1 MVRLRARPRHL
12 VPGARDVS
20 IEIQAVR
27 GPLDDERLG
36 WLAGLY
42 GVVDGKYASV
52 DYVRHQFVRNPFGW
66 AAHIF
71 VLDDGRAVGHCSAVP
86 FRARRGDE
94 HLVAGKIEAVVV
106 DAEHRGRRPDG
117 RILATEMLAALYPFG
132 LDSGMDVLFG
142 LAPPHVARVH
152 VRAGCHEVA
161 PDAPAWTMIADAA
174 AFGGHE
180 ESRRRRAAGRLL
192 AAGQAATVG
201 LAHSAAR
208 IAARPGAARLEEPTE
223 ADAELAAAEVS
234 DDRWTISGADAWEWF
249 KGSGTLEALEIPGP
263 SGCRALV
270 RFAKPGT
277 SPAQIVAWRP
287 RRPGLAPALLLLG
300 TTARLARERGAPTLR
315 FQPWA
320 GAAGDGALARAC
332 SRLAFLRRPEAALV
346 VYSRDPRLDA
356 LRLTPF
362 FYVTF

>member
-1 MVRLRARPRHL
+1 
-12 VPGARDVS
+12 VS

-36 WLAGLY
+36 WVAGLY

-52 DYVRHQFVRNPFGW
+52 DYVRHQFVMNPFGW
-66 AAHIF
+66 AAHVF

-86 FRARRGDE
+86 FRARRGGE
-94 HLVAGKIEAVVV
+94 QLVAGKIEAVVV

-117 RILATEMLAALYPFG
+117 RSLATEMLAALYPFG
-132 LDSGMDVLFG
+132 LESGMDVLFG

-161 PDAPAWTMIADAA
+161 PDAPAWTIVADAA
-174 AFGGHE
+174 AFAGHE
-180 ESRRRRAAGRLL
+180 ESRRRRASGRML
-192 AAGQAATVG
+192 AAAQSATVG
-201 LAHSAAR
+201 AAYLAAR
-208 IAARPGAARLEEPTE
+208 IAARPGAARLGLPTE
-223 ADAELAAAEVS
+223 ADSELVAAEVS
-234 DDRWTISGADAWEWF
+234 DDRWTISGADAWDWF
-249 KGSGTLEALEIPGP
+249 AGSGTLETLEVPGR

-270 RFAKPGT
+270 RLAKPGT
-277 SPAQIVAWRP
+277 SPAQIVAWKP
-287 RRPGLAPALLLLG
+287 RRAGLVPALLLLG
-300 TTARLARERGAPTLR
+300 ASARLARERGAPTLR

-332 SRLAFLRRPEAALV
+332 ALLGFVRRPEAALV
-346 VYSRDPRLDA
+346 VYGRHPSLDA